1 MSLEKA
7 AHRAAFFL
15 PVKMKTHV
23 TGELLFPCAGSL
35 SCGGKATAARA
46 PAALPVLALAHTLM
60 QNKFN
65 WLHEGFCSC
74 ELKWARSCVAPS
86 FAAAA
91 MPNFCGASVIWGVAN
106 QGYLS

>member
-1 MSLEKA
+1 MLPGNSCSPAQE
-7 AHRAAFFL
+7 AF
-15 PVKMKTHV
+15 H
-23 TGELLFPCAGSL
+23 
-35 SCGGKATAARA
+35 CGGKATAAGA
-46 PAALPVLALAHTLM
+46 PAALPVFAFAHALI

-65 WLHEGFCSC
+65 RLHERFCSC

-86 FAAAA
+86 FAAVA